1 MIKDILPPDVLEAL
15 KAGNKIEAIKR
26 LRGKTGLGLKEA
38 KDWIESY
45 ERGGAAPLPE
55 FEKPAGRDPN
65 ASFTLSTEA
74 LDALRGGNKI
84 EAIKIIREATGVGL
98 AEAKSIVEEIEKALP
113 SVPSSAAGA
122 RATSAPLRAGTG
134 LAPGEVARTG
144 GPGKWLVLLVVVAAA
159 LFAAFFYSR

>member
-1 MIKDILPPDVLEAL
+1 MTRDILPPDVLEAL
-15 KAGNKIEAIKR
+15 TAGNRIEAIKR

-65 ASFTLSTEA
+65 ASFVLSREAIEA
-74 LDALRGGNKI
+74 LKGGNKI

-98 AEAKSIVEEIEKALP
+98 AEAKSIVDEIERANPSGLP
-113 SVPSSAAGA
+113 AAAGA
-122 RATSAPLRAGTG
+122 HVSPTPLRPRPG
-134 LAPGEVARTG
+134 LAPGEVAGTG
-144 GPGKWLVLLVVVAAA
+144 GPGKWLALLAVAAVA
-159 LFAAFFYSR
+159 IIAAFYY